1 MKKEQSSESIIAGFV
16 KEAEEAAKSVEA
28 PVEGAP
34 VVIEMES
41 NAQEAEEEAPVV
53 REVAEAGTN
62 MTVSANEAALELQ
75 RIND

>member
-34 VVIEMES
+34 VVIEMPES
-41 NAQEAEEEAPVV
+41 NAQETEEEAPVV

-62 MTVSANEAALELQ
+62 MTVSANEAALEL
-75 RIND
+75 